1 MSAGKLQKPASS
13 PEPAAKRCKPVQNPA
28 RKDRLDKSDLA
39 RKAGRAAERAM
50 RRTNAMSDDDEVDT
64 LYGQL
69 DAIDD
74 EDDDESSKEC
84 DIIRRRFEAIA
95 QDHNASAAEKANVSL
110 QFTCS
115 LCMDNKLMSD
125 LRIVNPCG
133 HGYCQACIEAH
144 MCGNAADTTCPSCR
158 GPITSLISPYF

>member
-1 MSAGKLQKPASS
+1 MSAGKLQKPAS
-13 PEPAAKRCKPVQNPA
+13 EAEHAAKRCKTAPNPA
-28 RKDRLDKSDLA
+28 RTDRLSKSNLA
-39 RKAGRAAERAM
+39 RKVGRATERATV
-50 RRTNAMSDDDEVDT
+50 RTNVMSDDDEIDT

-95 QDHNASAAEKANVSL
+95 QDHNASAAEKANVSVL
-110 QFTCS
+110 FACS
-115 LCMDNKLMSD
+115 VCMDNKLMGD
-125 LRIVNPCG
+125 MRIVNPCG

-144 MCGNAADTTCPSCR
+144 MCGNAADTTCPTCR

>member
-1 MSAGKLQKPASS
+1 MSAGKLQKPAS
-13 PEPAAKRCKPVQNPA
+13 EAEHAAKRCKTAPNPA
-28 RKDRLDKSDLA
+28 RTDRLSKSNLA
-39 RKAGRAAERAM
+39 RKVGRATERATV
-50 RRTNAMSDDDEVDT
+50 RTNVMSDDDEIDT

-84 DIIRRRFEAIA
+84 DIIRRRFETIA
-95 QDHNASAAEKANVSL
+95 QDHNARAAEKANVSVL
-110 QFTCS
+110 FACS
-115 LCMDNKLMSD
+115 VCMDNKLMGD
-125 LRIVNPCG
+125 MRIVNPCG

-144 MCGNAADTTCPSCR
+144 MCGNAAATTCPTCR